1 MNEKRVPSDRW
12 NGASTSTRELLSNK
26 IQTGR
31 RHAPRKLLLVA
42 TAAVCFLGTAVSF
55 AVLAAPGGKKNRE
68 WPFYG
73 HDLANTR
80 FQNADEINPS
90 NAAQLRVAW
99 VFHTGVLD
107 PNAELEVSPIE
118 VGGTLYITDGHDDVF
133 ALDATTG
140 EQKWA
145 YQPTQIPGEMP
156 SLDQLFVCCG
166 LNNRGVAFVPGGS
179 REDND
184 GDDEQRSAEEHQG
197 EPDLVVYGRL
207 DDVVVALN
215 AQTGAVVWKT
225 RVVDF
230 HTRAAIDLAPQFAHG
245 LVIVGLAGGEFE
257 IRGQV
262 IALKA
267 DSGEI
272 AWRFQTTLPESF
284 ADDFF
289 KQGGAPVWETP
300 SVDKKLGLLYFA
312 TGNPGNDINGIDR
325 AGNNLF
331 SASIVALDL
340 ETGTP
345 RWHFQETHH
354 DLWDYDSAQP
364 TMLFAVEKDG
374 NHIPALGHCSKNGNY
389 YILDRRNGQPIFPVT
404 EVKVPV
410 TPSFQN
416 ASPTQPLSS
425 VEPLTP
431 LNFLPGTIDMATLP
445 KNLTL
450 EPQYTPPQQNNIL
463 VPVGDEGGCEGM
475 DAAAFSPRT
484 KFIYY
489 GARYEPTTFQTSPT
503 NTGPDAAGFLIGST
517 ATEVIPGV
525 TSFGIFGATDST
537 TGKVVWKINVAQPA
551 NAGIL
556 VAGDLAFFGEG
567 NGKFHAVDAATGKI
581 LFTFD
586 GTTVQNGGG
595 AQGSP
600 VAYVVKG
607 KEFIVNDFGGSANDR
622 QFAPNPVGDAVI
634 AFSLP

>member
-1 MNEKRVPSDRW
+1 
-12 NGASTSTRELLSNK
+12 
-26 IQTGR
+26 
-31 RHAPRKLLLVA
+31 
-42 TAAVCFLGTAVSF
+42 
-55 AVLAAPGGKKNRE
+55 
-68 WPFYG
+68 
-73 HDLANTR
+73 
-80 FQNADEINPS
+80 
-90 NAAQLRVAW
+90 
-99 VFHTGVLD
+99 
-107 PNAELEVSPIE
+107 
-118 VGGTLYITDGHDDVF
+118 
-133 ALDATTG
+133 
-140 EQKWA
+140 
-145 YQPTQIPGEMP
+145 
-156 SLDQLFVCCG
+156 
-166 LNNRGVAFVPGGS
+166 
-179 REDND
+179 
-184 GDDEQRSAEEHQG
+184 
-197 EPDLVVYGRL
+197 
-207 DDVVVALN
+207 
-215 AQTGAVVWKT
+215 
-225 RVVDF
+225 
-230 HTRAAIDLAPQFAHG
+230 
-245 LVIVGLAGGEFE
+245 
-257 IRGQV
+257 
-262 IALKA
+262 
-267 DSGEI
+267 
-272 AWRFQTTLPESF
+272 
-284 ADDFF
+284 
-289 KQGGAPVWETP
+289 
-300 SVDKKLGLLYFA
+300 LGLLYFA

-331 SASIVALDL
+331 SASIVPLDL

-374 NHIPALGHCSKNGNY
+374 HHIPALGHCSKNGNY
-389 YILDRRNGQPIFPVT
+389 YILDRREGQPIFPMT

-410 TPSFQN
+410 TPSFQK

-431 LNFLPGTIDMATLP
+431 LNFLPGTIDRAKLP

-450 EPQYTPPQQNNIL
+450 EPQYTPPRQNNIL
-463 VPVGDEGGCEGM
+463 VLVGDEGGCEGM

-489 GARYEPTTFQTSPT
+489 GARYESTTFQTSPT
-503 NTGPDAAGFLIGST
+503 NTGPDAAGIFLGST
-517 ATEVIPGV
+517 VAEVIPGV

-551 NAGIL
+551 NSGML

-586 GTTVQNGGG
+586 GTTVHNGGG
-595 AQGSP
+595 AQGPP

>member
-1 MNEKRVPSDRW
+1 
-12 NGASTSTRELLSNK
+12 
-26 IQTGR
+26 
-31 RHAPRKLLLVA
+31 
-42 TAAVCFLGTAVSF
+42 
-55 AVLAAPGGKKNRE
+55 
-68 WPFYG
+68 
-73 HDLANTR
+73 
-80 FQNADEINPS
+80 
-90 NAAQLRVAW
+90 
-99 VFHTGVLD
+99 
-107 PNAELEVSPIE
+107 
-118 VGGTLYITDGHDDVF
+118 
-133 ALDATTG
+133 
-140 EQKWA
+140 
-145 YQPTQIPGEMP
+145 
-156 SLDQLFVCCG
+156 LFVCCG

-184 GDDEQRSAEEHQG
+184 RDDEQRSAEEHK
-197 EPDLVVYGRL
+197 EKPDLVVYGRL

-284 ADDFF
+284 AGDFF
-289 KQGGAPVWETP
+289 KRGGAPVWETP
-300 SVDKKLGLLYFA
+300 SVDEQLGLVYFGS
-312 TGNPGNDINGIDR
+312 GNAGNDWNGIDR

-331 SASIVALDL
+331 SASVVALDL

-354 DLWDYDSAQP
+354 DIWDYDSTQP

-374 NHIPALGHCSKNGNY
+374 HHIPALGHCSKNGNY

-410 TPSFQN
+410 TPSFQH

-431 LNFLPGTIDMATLP
+431 LNFLPGTIDMAKLP

-450 EPQYTPPQQNNIL
+450 KPQYTPPQENKIL

-503 NTGPDAAGFLIGST
+503 NTGPGPDSMFLGST
-517 ATEVIPGV
+517 AAEVIPGV

-551 NAGIL
+551 NAEML

-586 GTTVQNGGG
+586 GTTVHNGGG
-595 AQGSP
+595 AQGAP

-607 KEFIVNDFGGSANDR
+607 KEFIVNDFGGNESDR